1 MGGGDV
7 ANEGG
12 NSCNAAVTEEVTV
25 NVRCSNGSKFAVQ
38 VKLNSTVEFFK
49 SILAEKCE
57 IPLQQQRLIYKGR
70 ILKDDQTLQ
79 SYGIPPDGFSICFS
93 SLKFVCE
100 ELYKQGL
107 GTTVLHCHPDE
118 LKPKEPSNLQIST
131 ASDQVRIGDSQSISI
146 WTCSARN
153 FTIEDALEE
162 IWRTLITGD
171 SMVGLEDDHTVHLV
185 RGFATAAPADSAA
198 TSGAG
203 ARSANP
209 VSTTDGG
216 SNQGGSLGGSGS
228 GSSLFPGLGLNGLGN
243 GNGLFGIALPE
254 MEQMQ
259 QQLTQNPSM
268 IRDLLNMPLVQNLMN
283 DPETIRNLI
292 VNNPQM
298 REIMDRNPELA
309 HILNDPATLRQTM
322 EAARNPEIMREMMR
336 NTDRAMSNIESSP
349 EGFNML
355 RRMYENVQEPFL
367 NATTMTGDNTSDLGS
382 NPFAALLGAQGGG
395 PTRENSTSATTP
407 GPESTTS
414 SPAPNTNPL
423 PNPWASTGTG
433 RTQTNSG
440 ARSNPTG
447 EVRPLSPA
455 GLGGLGFPGFEQM
468 LGSVPDLTSFN
479 QLMQNPTI
487 SQMMRNLLSNPQYM
501 NQILGLNPQL
511 QSMLDSNPQ
520 LRDMMQNPD
529 FIRPLTSP
537 ETMQAFEFFTLLM
550 SQQLVNF
557 HQALSSQLRN
567 PTSREAGQ
575 NAGGTA
581 QRRFE
586 YVETCLVDL
595 GLFWQQLQTDLK
607 PLKNYMLPQLSQFTG
622 NGFFDTQ
629 ENIRALIATAGKHS
643 PCRGTTSGKSWP
655 VE

>member
-7 ANEGG
+7 VNEGG
-12 NSCNAAVTEEVTV
+12 DSSNAGTEEVTV
-25 NVRCSNGSKFAVQ
+25 NIRCSNGSKFAVQ

-49 SILAEKCE
+49 SILAQKCE

-79 SYGIPPDGFSICFS
+79 SYG
-93 SLKFVCE
+93 L
-100 ELYKQGL
+100 
-107 GTTVLHCHPDE
+107 
-118 LKPKEPSNLQIST
+118 
-131 ASDQVRIGDSQSISI
+131 
-146 WTCSARN
+146 
-153 FTIEDALEE
+153 DA
-162 IWRTLITGD
+162 
-171 SMVGLEDDHTVHLV
+171 DHTVHLV

-198 TSGAG
+198 TTGTG

-209 VSTTDGG
+209 ISTTDGG
-216 SNQGGSLGGSGS
+216 SDQGGSLGGSGAR
-228 GSSLFPGLGLNGLGN
+228 SSLFPGLGLNGLGN

-259 QQLTQNPSM
+259 QQLTQNPNM
-268 IRDLLNMPLVQNLMN
+268 IRDVLNMPLVRNLMN

-298 REIMDRNPELA
+298 REIIDRNPELA

-367 NATTMTGDNTSDLGS
+367 NATTMTGDNSSDLGS

-395 PTRENSTSATTP
+395 PRRQNSTSATTA
-407 GPESTTS
+407 GPETTIN

-423 PNPWASTGTG
+423 PNPWVSAGTG

-447 EVRPLSPA
+447 DVRPLSPG
-455 GLGGLGFPGFEQM
+455 GLGGPGLPGFEQM

-511 QSMLDSNPQ
+511 RSMLDSNPQ

-529 FIRPLTSP
+529 FIRQLTSP
-537 ETMQAFEFFTLLM
+537 ETMQQLL
-550 SQQLVNF
+550 NF

-567 PTSREAGQ
+567 QTSREPGQ

-581 QRRFE
+581 GTANVGLDMLMNMFGG
-586 YVETCLVDL
+586 L
-595 GLFWQQLQTDLK
+595 GAVGGTTTPNRSQAPPEEL
-607 PLKNYMLPQLSQFTG
+607 YSAQLSQLQEM
-622 NGFFDTQ
+622 GFFDTQ
-629 ENIRALIATAGKHS
+629 ENIRALIATAGNVHAA
-643 PCRGTTSGKSWP
+643 
-655 VE
+655 VERLLGNPGQ